1 MADADATAVLGAA
14 AIEGDNG
21 STGQEQ
27 NQQTSPEA
35 PAAGAWVT
43 DLPDDHQKMVEA
55 KKWAK
60 PEDVVRSYADLERY
74 SSKTVQDMTPEER
87 TRFYKRIGRPDSVD
101 EYELSNV
108 TLPKGIERTSEDEA
122 DFKTLMLDI
131 GATKEQAKQIHEHA
145 QTKVVSVVAAARKAV
160 ETQAEKDAKDMRE
173 TWTTEFDA
181 NWAKVQTVVRNYGDE
196 DAIALLNSGVGKKPP
211 MMRMLLAIANTMTED
226 TLEGRGPV
234 PPGGSQ
240 AESGGFDWSGVP
252 EVSGDN
258 RYGHR

>member
-1 MADADATAVLGAA
+1 
-14 AIEGDNG
+14 
-21 STGQEQ
+21 
-27 NQQTSPEA
+27 
-35 PAAGAWVT
+35 

-131 GATKEQAKQIHEHA
+131 GATKEQAKQDSR
-145 QTKVVSVVAAARKAV
+145 TR
-160 ETQAEKDAKDMRE
+160 
-173 TWTTEFDA
+173 A
-181 NWAKVQTVVRNYGDE
+181 NQGSLRG
-196 DAIALLNSGVGKKPP
+196 SGRPQ
-211 MMRMLLAIANTMTED
+211 
-226 TLEGRGPV
+226 
-234 PPGGSQ
+234 GG
-240 AESGGFDWSGVP
+240 G
-252 EVSGDN
+252 N
-258 RYGHR
+258 